1 MQFQFFWIPVGDPA
15 AAAAALNRTLAEQRV
30 VQVDSD
36 FVQSGQL
43 AGWAICVQSAVVVE
57 KKATPAQSGGGHS
70 QQPLA
75 SKVDYRDVLSAE
87 DFAVFSELRVWRKKR
102 AAEEGVPIY
111 ALATNEQL
119 ACVARERPES
129 KAGLEKIKGLG
140 SGRIA
145 KYAEDLLGICRS
157 ASHVAAGQR

>member
-15 AAAAALNRTLAEQRV
+15 TATATLNRTLAEQRV
-30 VQVDSD
+30 IQVDSE
-36 FVQSGQL
+36 FVQNGQMV
-43 AGWAICVQSAVVVE
+43 GWAICVQTTVAAVRKGE
-57 KKATPAQSGGGHS
+57 AAPACDGQT
-70 QQPLA
+70 QPA
-75 SKVDYRDVLSAE
+75 STAKIDYRDVLSAD
-87 DFAVFSELRVWRKKR
+87 DFTVFAELRVWRKKR

-119 ACVARERPES
+119 ACVARERPAS

-157 ASHVAAGQR
+157 ADRVAAVQR

>member
-1 MQFQFFWIPVGDPA
+1 MQFQFFWIPVGDPT

-30 VQVDSD
+30 VQVDSE

-43 AGWAICVQSAVVVE
+43 AGWAICVQTAVVADR
-57 KKATPAQSGGGHS
+57 KATPAQSGGGHG

-119 ACVARERPES
+119 ACVARDRPAS
-129 KAGLEKIKGLG
+129 RAALEKIRGVG
-140 SGRIA
+140 AGRIA
-145 KYAEDLLGICRS
+145 KYADDLLGICQS
-157 ASHVAAGQR
+157 AGQVAAGQR

>member
-15 AAAAALNRTLAEQRV
+15 TATATLNRTLAEQRV
-30 VQVDSD
+30 IQVDSE
-36 FVQSGQL
+36 FVQNGQMV
-43 AGWAICVQSAVVVE
+43 GWAICVQTTVAAARKGE
-57 KKATPAQSGGGHS
+57 TAQSRDG
-70 QQPLA
+70 QTQPA
-75 SKVDYRDVLSAE
+75 STAKIDYRDVLSAD
-87 DFAVFSELRVWRKKR
+87 DFTVFAELRVWRKKR

-129 KAGLEKIKGLG
+129 KAALEKIKGLG

-145 KYAEDLLGICRS
+145 KYAEDLLGICCS
-157 ASHVAAGQR
+157 AGRVAAVQR